1 MALDPRT
8 PVLVGAGQWS
18 NRVDRGEPPVEPIDM
33 MAEALRRAAAD
44 AGPAA
49 GAAAPALLAG
59 ADAVRVLAVF
69 SVHYRNAARLVAD
82 RVGASPR
89 DLAHSPI
96 GGNEPQA
103 LVNRACLDILAGDAD
118 TVLICGAEAWRTRT
132 ALGRDGLAGIGW
144 APEEPSAPEARLT
157 SPQADLNH
165 PGEMARGIYMPT
177 QVYPLF
183 EQALRHAAGRSIEDH
198 LVHVSNLWSGF
209 SAVAAGNPHAWIQ
222 REVTPEEIRTP
233 SPDNRWVC
241 WPYTKLMNA
250 NNAVEQAAGLILCSA
265 ERAAALGV
273 PRDRWVF
280 PLAGMQAHDTYAVS
294 HRHDLR
300 SSGAIRVAARELFSL
315 AGVGVDDLAHVDLY
329 SCFPSAVQIAA
340 AEIGLPLDRPLTVTG
355 GLSFAGGPWNNYVTH
370 AIATLAGLLRGA
382 EPGARG
388 LVTANGGYV
397 TKHALGIYGN
407 EPAPA
412 GGPAFRW
419 GDVQTEVDALP
430 TRALA
435 EQVDDAVTLESW
447 VVAHDRDGAPE
458 RVLAACL
465 TDDGRRAWA
474 TSEDTAT
481 VAEFRSGA
489 EQIGRRVKLGPDG
502 VLHL

>member
-18 NRVDRGEPPVEPIDM
+18 NRVDRGEPPVEPADM

-44 AGPAA
+44 AGA
-49 GAAAPALLAG
+49 GEAAATSLLAG
-59 ADAVRVLAVF
+59 ADAVRVVAVF

-82 RVGASPR
+82 RIGATPG

-118 TVLICGAEAWRTRT
+118 TILIAGAEAWRTRST
-132 ALGRDGLAGIGW
+132 LGRDGMAGIGW
-144 APEEPSAPEARLT
+144 GSEDEATPDARLT

-165 PGEMARGIYMPT
+165 PGEMSRGIYMPT

-183 EQALRHAAGRSIEDH
+183 EQALRHAAGRSIDDH

-209 SAVAAGNPHAWIQ
+209 SAVAAGNEHAWTR
-222 REVTPEEIRTP
+222 REMTPEEIRTA

-241 WPYTKLMNA
+241 WPYTKVMNA
-250 NNAVEQAAGLILCSA
+250 NNAVEQSAALVLCSA
-265 ERAAALGV
+265 ERATALGV

-280 PLAGMQAHDTYAVS
+280 PLAGTQAHDTYAVS
-294 HRHDLR
+294 HRQDLR
-300 SSGAIRVAARELFSL
+300 SSGAIRLATRELFAL
-315 AGVGVDDLAHVDLY
+315 ADVGADDLAHVDLY
-329 SCFPSAVQIAA
+329 SCFPSAVQVAA

-355 GLSFAGGPWNNYVTH
+355 GLSFAGGPWNNYVSH
-370 AIATLAGLLRGA
+370 SIATMAGLLREA
-382 EPGARG
+382 DPGTRG
-388 LVTANGGYV
+388 LITANGGYV

-407 EPAPA
+407 EP
-412 GGPAFRW
+412 GPGFRW
-419 GDVQTEVDALP
+419 ADVQDEVDRLP
-430 TRALA
+430 TRTLA
-435 EQVDDAVTLESW
+435 DQVDDAVTLESW
-447 VVAHDRDGAPE
+447 VVTHDREGNPE
-458 RVLAACL
+458 RALAACI

-474 TSEDTAT
+474 NSDDTDT
-481 VAEFRSGA
+481 VTELRSGA
-489 EQIGRRVKLGPDG
+489 EQIGRRVKVDPDG
-502 VLHL
+502 ALRL